1 MARFMSFM
9 STQTKNVELVDL
21 DLVKRIFT
29 DAEWTT
35 TIEFTDGWTMTVLDT
50 MSELLHAF
58 EDELEALG
66 LTSDIAVDARK
77 LTN

>member
-50 MSELLHAF
+50 MSELLQAF

-66 LTSDIAVDARK
+66 LTSGIAVDARK